1 MNIAGVINLARLE
14 GERSAMSHPAS
25 DFRLELVAQ
34 FRSNVEVTSPW
45 PATQPF
51 HRSACGEINIK
62 LFDAERNRSGR
73 LIGVEHYQRA
83 DAMGL
88 LDDGFDILN
97 VGALEEDVRDRR
109 EQRLIVNRIHHPLG
123 VNRDPVIAR
132 NFDDAG
138 AA

>member
-14 GERSAMSHPAS
+14 RERSAMSHPAG
-25 DFRLELVAQ
+25 DFRFELVAQ
-34 FRSNVEVTSPW
+34 FGANVEITSSR
-45 PATQPF
+45 PAAQPF

-83 DAMGL
+83 DAMRI

-97 VGALEEDVRDRR
+97 VDALEEDVRDRR
-109 EQRLIVNRIHHPLG
+109 
-123 VNRDPVIAR
+123 
-132 NFDDAG
+132 
-138 AA
+138 